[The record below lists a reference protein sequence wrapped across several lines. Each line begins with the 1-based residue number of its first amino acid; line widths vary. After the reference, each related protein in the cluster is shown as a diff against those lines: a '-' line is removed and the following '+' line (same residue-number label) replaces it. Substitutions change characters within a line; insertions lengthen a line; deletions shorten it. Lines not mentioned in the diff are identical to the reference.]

1 MECKSKMKFPWF
13 NYVTWFVC
21 LGNTWCKSIK
31 TMAKVRWSK
40 ASMSMLTTLPQNS
53 DFCVIQHYSGACP
66 LLAGPHKIHWSIQC
80 TAPNFFGNAF
90 FIIVFHCI
98 PLFHCSIK
106 GLIFDDLQIQD
117 RFYCQSKKTQIFFYF
132 KHVCAQL
139 GKYPLMEMCKYRVW
153 LGGKK
158 RESERVFIWR
168 TVCSQVSISG
178 ELTVHVILHGEMFA
192 WVL

>member
-1 MECKSKMKFPWF
+1 MERKSKMKFPWF
-13 NYVTWFVC
+13 TYVSWFVC

-53 DFCVIQHYSGACP
+53 DFCVIQHYSGTCP
-66 LLAGPHKIHWSIQC
+66 LLAGPHKIHWSIQF

-90 FIIVFHCI
+90 FIIVFHC
-98 PLFHCSIK
+98 SIA
-106 GLIFDDLQIQD
+106 L
-117 RFYCQSKKTQIFFYF
+117 SKVLYLMICKFKTDFIARVRKLKFFSIS
-132 KHVCAQL
+132 KMSAQL
-139 GKYPLMEMCKYRVW
+139 GKCPLMEMCKYRVW

-178 ELTVHVILHGEMFA
+178 ELTVHVILHGEMFG

>member
-1 MECKSKMKFPWF
+1 MQVNKNHGKSK
-13 NYVTWFVC
+13 VI
-21 LGNTWCKSIK
+21 KSF
-31 TMAKVRWSK
+31 
-40 ASMSMLTTLPQNS
+40 MSMLTTLPQNS
-53 DFCVIQHYSGACP
+53 DFCVIQNYSGACP

-90 FIIVFHCI
+90 FIIVFHYI

-132 KHVCAQL
+132 KNVCAQL
-139 GKYPLMEMCKYRVW
+139 GKCPLMEMCKYRVW

-178 ELTVHVILHGEMFA
+178 EFLTLWLVHNFLNQLG
-192 WVL
+192 